1 MEKLVKKI
9 KELLNDGDSKKLILT
24 VVILLVIFFKVVS
37 YSGIFSFQNKINE
50 IDDTTQILDESDSKG
65 DIKSSDNDLKNN
77 KENKDSKQIVVY
89 ISGEVST
96 PSVVTINSDKRLK
109 DAIDMAGGLT
119 KNADTERINLA
130 LKLED
135 SQHYIIPTKGDNTSI
150 NQDTQNSN
158 DSSNTAA
165 NEDLNGNSNKKININ
180 SADQS
185 ELDKIP
191 GVGESTAKKILEYRK
206 ENGNFKSIEDIK
218 NVSGIGDKKF
228 ESMKDYISI

>member
-9 KELLNDGDSKKLILT
+9 KELLYDGDSKKLILT

-37 YSGIFSFQNKINE
+37 YSGIFNFQNKINE

-158 DSSNTAA
+158 DSSNTAT